1 MAELLTDRL
10 AHGGVLVIKDTLAA
24 SGSFILAL
32 LLRKAVQDGQ
42 KVRGRLVESSLH
54 PQQLT
59 LPCAFLGMRD
69 EQAAYRTEMPSMRR
83 SSQSMVPKPSCKAFT
98 RSYGQSPH

>member
-32 LLRKAVQDGQ
+32 LLRKAIQDGQ
-42 KVRGRLVESSLH
+42 KVRTRLAWPSV
-54 PQQLT
+54 
-59 LPCAFLGMRD
+59 
-69 EQAAYRTEMPSMRR
+69 AADADAP
-83 SSQSMVPKPSCKAFT
+83 
-98 RSYGQSPH
+98 GHLL